1 MLVYCDVPSGIDR
14 SQLMKQI
21 AGVIFVVAFVALLAL
36 LVIKKE
42 NRNNIKPGT
51 EIVSTN
57 LTLTVDNINP
67 TFPTD
72 EQ

>member
-1 MLVYCDVPSGIDR
+1 MPSGIDR
-14 SQLMKQI
+14 SQLMKRI
-21 AGVIFVVAFVALLAL
+21 AGFIFMIAFVALLAL

-57 LTLTVDNINP
+57 LTLTINNVNP
-67 TFPTD
+67 GFPTD